1 MVNGLTPN
9 HPGDY
14 LAEILEELHISQ
26 ASFARTIGV
35 SPMRISLVIQGKRP
49 VTAELALLFAK
60 AFEQTPQYWLNL
72 QDGYDIKIAEK
83 SVFNRLGSIHSL
95 AHV

>member
-1 MVNGLTPN
+1 
-9 HPGDY
+9 
-14 LAEILEELHISQ
+14 
-26 ASFARTIGV
+26 
-35 SPMRISLVIQGKRP
+35 MRISLVIQGKRP

-72 QDGYDIKIAEK
+72 QAGYDIKIAEK
-83 SVFNRLGSIHSL
+83 SVFSRLGSIHSL